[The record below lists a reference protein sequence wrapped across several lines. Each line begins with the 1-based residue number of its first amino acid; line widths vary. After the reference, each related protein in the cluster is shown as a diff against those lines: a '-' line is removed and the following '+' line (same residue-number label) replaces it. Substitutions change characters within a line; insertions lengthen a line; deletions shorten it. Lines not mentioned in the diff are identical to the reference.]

1 MPSQNIKESVVLLKS
16 IKSSKTELRKAIR
29 RLRIHSGLHK
39 KYYLKLI
46 DVEFILTQFQNE
58 VQDRVD
64 GLQVPT
70 EEDPEAT
77 VNLPSTSGQK
87 PEDEKWLKF
96 DFVK

>member
-29 RLRIHSGLHK
+29 RPKIHSGLHK
-39 KYYLKLI
+39 KYYLKPI

-58 VQDRVD
+58 VQDRMD
-64 GLQVPT
+64 GLQVPN

-77 VNLPSTSGQK
+77 VNLPSGQK
-87 PEDEKWLKF
+87 PEDEK
-96 DFVK
+96 